1 MQKESTELEVI
12 AKRANAHATSLEMR
26 HLGEGNIGVIGVY
39 GIHSRPIRGYGEVHG
54 DIALDEKVAE
64 IAEKTMQQ
72 WHHGKEMYP
81 ALLKT
86 LLAIKR
92 EGVWPILTT
101 LELMSDAVL
110 SVTPYKYHGT
120 VYGLTRNE
128 WAALHC
134 ELECGNIFSNCESPD
149 DDEQN

>member
-1 MQKESTELEVI
+1 MNIENQLPEEHDFRYPARHTKNQVESCKIL
-12 AKRANAHATSLEMR
+12 RAYSAA
-26 HLGEGNIGVIGVY
+26 
-39 GIHSRPIRGYGEVHG
+39 HG

-64 IAEKTMQQ
+64 VAEKTMQQ

-128 WAALHC
+128 WVALHC

-149 DDEQN
+149 EDENDPRAATTSGN